1 MVDEIRK
8 LAAKLGNEEVF
19 KWAIRNSFYFMEIF
33 EDEDLFLDVAK
44 KGHLRVL
51 EIAHSNRL
59 EWYSREMLEDAVAR
73 YDVQLLY
80 FIFNKKPE
88 RVSLR
93 HWSGGKMQNYLH
105 FLLKLHIVDNGE
117 CWIVFM
123 RMDINKHPML
133 QNKF

>member
-19 KWAIRNSFYFMEIF
+19 KWAIRNDFYFMELF
-33 EDEDLFLDVAK
+33 EDDDLFLDVAK
-44 KGHLRVL
+44 KGYLSLL

-80 FIFNKKPE
+80 FIFRQKT
-88 RVSLR
+88 R
-93 HWSGGKMQNYLH
+93 
-105 FLLKLHIVDNGE
+105 
-117 CWIVFM
+117 
-123 RMDINKHPML
+123 
-133 QNKF
+133 